1 MERGHWRK
9 PDDAQRWRRGLV
21 AGRHQQ
27 WQHDHAR
34 LCRRIGPPAHR
45 VCKRARSRTEGRK
58 VIMKT
63 MKTFIVAVALVLGAI
78 PSLAQGTI
86 NTVVT
91 VAGHVVNAATLEPVE
106 CTYGLYDASGRKIGQ
121 TLRASVSNGYL
132 VTGLQPGGQY
142 TLRIEDPR
150 FFKQDFPIV
159 IPKTSTYL
167 EISKDVTVRAM
178 ETGRKFTLAPN
189 PFDLRKT
196 ALKVGSEELLQDML
210 TILRM
215 NPGVQVDIVCY
226 PDADGP
232 SAEIAKLTQDRGTAL
247 KEYFVKQGISAQRLN
262 VKSTSTTDPINPPPL
277 KRGAKGKRYVGP
289 VYIVVTSV

>member
-1 MERGHWRK
+1 
-9 PDDAQRWRRGLV
+9 
-21 AGRHQQ
+21 
-27 WQHDHAR
+27 
-34 LCRRIGPPAHR
+34 
-45 VCKRARSRTEGRK
+45 
-58 VIMKT
+58 MKT
-63 MKTFIVAVALVLGAI
+63 MNMFIAAAVLVLGTI
-78 PSLAQGTI
+78 PSLAQNTI

-91 VAGHVVNAATLEPVE
+91 VAGHIVNAATLEPVE
-106 CTYGLYDASGRKIGQ
+106 CTYGLYDASGHKVGQ
-121 TLRASVSNGYL
+121 TRRATVSNGYL

-150 FFKQDFPIV
+150 FFKQDFSIS
-159 IPKTSTYL
+159 IPKTSTYM
-167 EISKDVTVRAM
+167 EISKDVTVRVM
-178 ETGRKFTLAPN
+178 ESGRKFTLSPN

-196 ALKVGSEELLQDML
+196 GLKVGAEELLQDML

-226 PDADGP
+226 PDAEGP
-232 SAEIAKLTQDRGTAL
+232 SGDIVKLTQDRGAAL
-247 KEYFVKQGISAQRLN
+247 KDYFVKQGISAQRLN